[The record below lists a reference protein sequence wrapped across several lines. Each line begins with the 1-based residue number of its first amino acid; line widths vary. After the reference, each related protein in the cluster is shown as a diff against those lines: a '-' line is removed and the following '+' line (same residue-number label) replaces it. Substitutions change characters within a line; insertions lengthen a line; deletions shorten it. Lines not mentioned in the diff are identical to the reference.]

1 MFSKALFKQSCKAN
15 GLMWGI
21 ITFAVCFMLAC
32 VMLISGT
39 GNISGVKDSVEDTII
54 VETID
59 SELEKNA
66 INYYD
71 VATTAE
77 EKFDEYFV
85 SEFKASFLAEFK
97 KSGNAVEAY
106 KTTAQTNI
114 STVYQ
119 AAIADLNSYILEVAK
134 ARGFEENSSAHQEL
148 LGVALFTI
156 NPNGQAND
164 QFEAFEPGSK
174 TDAYDV
180 TSLVQNI
187 NVSDLTAWALGNE
200 GTNINEYLV
209 SDTRNEYRN
218 DRGAYSVPILIGGN
232 MTKPEVKS
240 SMLEN
245 LKEYGVTEEKYNTF
259 DYSYTRVKH
268 LSKTALVSYQARL
281 EYELS
286 LLDKTSDN
294 YSELVLSKKKELNQD
309 IAGSLLDLL
318 PTDVSDAI
326 KEIGQMDLYSLI
338 VGSIFFKIAGLLLPI
353 IYMIM
358 VSNNLIVGQVDSGSM
373 AYVLSTSTKRDQV
386 TFTQACYLILSL
398 FLMFVCTTITSIVC
412 LGIVN
417 ISSTNLTVGKLILI
431 NLGAFL
437 VLFAMSGINF
447 LTSCIFDRS
456 KKSMAIGGGLSMF
469 FLVAT
474 MLGLFG
480 SKVIPSVVRIK
491 ALNNFNYVTIISFF
505 DAVSIIEGTNAFI
518 WKFVILLIIGIVGY
532 IIGALRFKKK
542 DLPL

>member
-39 GNISGVKDSVEDTII
+39 GNISAVKDSVEDTII

-85 SEFKASFLAEFK
+85 NEFKTSFLTEFK
-97 KSGNAVEAY
+97 KSGNALEAY
-106 KTTAQTNI
+106 KATAQTNI
-114 STVYQ
+114 ATVYQ
-119 AAIADLNSYILEVAK
+119 AAIADLNNYVLEVAK

-148 LGVALFTI
+148 LGVVLFTI
-156 NPNGQAND
+156 NPNGQASD

-180 TSLVQNI
+180 ASLVQNI
-187 NVSDLTAWALGNE
+187 NAADLTAWALGNE
-200 GTNINEYLV
+200 ATNINEFLV
-209 SDTRNEYRN
+209 SDERNEYRN
-218 DRGAYSVPILIGGN
+218 DRGSYSVPILIGGN
-232 MTKPEVKS
+232 MSKAEVKA

-245 LKEYGVTEEKYNTF
+245 LKEYGVTEEKYDTF

-294 YSELVLSKKKELNQD
+294 YNELVLNKKKELNQD

-412 LGIVN
+412 LAIVN
-417 ISSTNLTVGKLILI
+417 ISSTNLSAGKLILI

-505 DAVSIIEGTNAFI
+505 DAVSIIEGTNTFI
-518 WKFVILLIIGIVGY
+518 WKFAVLFVIGIVGY

>member
-1 MFSKALFKQSCKAN
+1 
-15 GLMWGI
+15 
-21 ITFAVCFMLAC
+21 
-32 VMLISGT
+32 
-39 GNISGVKDSVEDTII
+39 
-54 VETID
+54 
-59 SELEKNA
+59 
-66 INYYD
+66 
-71 VATTAE
+71 
-77 EKFDEYFV
+77 
-85 SEFKASFLAEFK
+85 
-97 KSGNAVEAY
+97 
-106 KTTAQTNI
+106 
-114 STVYQ
+114 
-119 AAIADLNSYILEVAK
+119 
-134 ARGFEENSSAHQEL
+134 
-148 LGVALFTI
+148 
-156 NPNGQAND
+156 
-164 QFEAFEPGSK
+164 
-174 TDAYDV
+174 
-180 TSLVQNI
+180 
-187 NVSDLTAWALGNE
+187 
-200 GTNINEYLV
+200 
-209 SDTRNEYRN
+209 
-218 DRGAYSVPILIGGN
+218 
-232 MTKPEVKS
+232 
-240 SMLEN
+240 
-245 LKEYGVTEEKYNTF
+245 
-259 DYSYTRVKH
+259 
-268 LSKTALVSYQARL
+268 
-281 EYELS
+281 
-286 LLDKTSDN
+286 
-294 YSELVLSKKKELNQD
+294 
-309 IAGSLLDLL
+309 
-318 PTDVSDAI
+318 
-326 KEIGQMDLYSLI
+326 
-338 VGSIFFKIAGLLLPI
+338 
-353 IYMIM
+353 M

-518 WKFVILLIIGIVGY
+518 WKFVILLVIGIVGY

>member
-39 GNISGVKDSVEDTII
+39 GNISAVKDSVEDTII

-85 SEFKASFLAEFK
+85 NEFKTSFLTEFK
-97 KSGNAVEAY
+97 KSGNALEAY
-106 KTTAQTNI
+106 KATAQTNI
-114 STVYQ
+114 ATVYQ
-119 AAIADLNSYILEVAK
+119 AAIADLNNYVLEVAK

-148 LGVALFTI
+148 LGVVLFTI
-156 NPNGQAND
+156 NPNGQASD

-180 TSLVQNI
+180 ASLVQNI
-187 NVSDLTAWALGNE
+187 NAADLTAWALGNE
-200 GTNINEYLV
+200 ATNINEFLV
-209 SDTRNEYRN
+209 SDERNEYRN
-218 DRGAYSVPILIGGN
+218 DRGSYSVPILIGGN
-232 MTKPEVKS
+232 MSKAEVKA

-245 LKEYGVTEEKYNTF
+245 LKEYGVTEEKYDTF

-294 YSELVLSKKKELNQD
+294 YNELVLNKKKELNQD

-412 LGIVN
+412 LAIVN
-417 ISSTNLTVGKLILI
+417 ISSTNLSAGKLILI

-474 MLGLFG
+474 MLGFFG

-505 DAVSIIEGTNAFI
+505 DAVSIIEGTNTFI
-518 WKFVILLIIGIVGY
+518 WKFAVLFVIGIVGY